1 MTVIAAI
8 LTPKGALM
16 GADSAVSSSDI
27 KLTMADPKIR
37 DFDGTLIGY
46 CGAVNLGRQMFRLI
60 EKDQPVHIVEYVE
73 QMTHVKAWHGVSFLI
88 VERHELW
95 EVEAGAAIHLSDTYA
110 SIGSGSPYALGALYR
125 NHEDLNDLRTALNAA
140 EHYSLEVRG
149 PMLILTA

>member
-1 MTVIAAI
+1 VTVIAAI
-8 LTPKGALM
+8 LTTKGALM
-16 GADSAVSSSDI
+16 GADSAVSDSSL

-46 CGAVNLGRQMFRLI
+46 CGSVNLGRQMFRLI
-60 EKDQPVHIVEYVE
+60 EKDRPVSIVDYIEHLT
-73 QMTHVKAWHGVSFLI
+73 QAKAWQGVTFLV

-110 SIGSGSPYALGALYR
+110 SIGSGSPYALGVLHR
-125 NHEDLNDLRTALNAA
+125 NHKDLNDLRAALGAA
-140 EHYSLEVRG
+140 EYYSLEVRG

>member
-16 GADSAVSSSDI
+16 GADSAVADSDI
-27 KLTMADPKIR
+27 KLTMADSKIR
-37 DFDGTLIGY
+37 DFNGTLIGY

-60 EKDQPVHIVEYVE
+60 EKDQPLSIVAYVE
-73 QMTHVKAWHGVSFLI
+73 ALTQTKAWHGVTFLI

-110 SIGSGSPYALGALYR
+110 SIGSGSPYALGSLHR
-125 NHEDLNDLRTALNAA
+125 SHVDLDDLRAALSAA
-140 EHYSLEVRG
+140 EHYALNVRG